1 MENIDKN
8 KLILQE
14 LAQVLRNALDR
25 MKNDKHSSKNA
36 VEAAPIKKPV
46 RHYQRKIQRN
56 ISTADNF
63 EQIKVAL
70 NVALKCALVKKSEKI
85 VERMA
90 RVVQMMMRDRQIT
103 LLQLV
108 ESLSVPRRT
117 IQLDVALLKRLGVI
131 DRIGP
136 DNGGKWD
143 VRLTW

>member
-14 LAQVLRNALDR
+14 LAQVLRKALDR

-46 RHYQRKIQRN
+46 RHYQRN

-117 IQLDVALLKRLGVI
+117 IQLDVSLLKRLGVI

-136 DNGGKWD
+136 DNGGNWE